1 MNLRGFRVQLALV
14 VFIIILILGLGFQY
28 VLRQK
33 SIINPLNQSLK
44 NIPGVVRSE
53 VKPSFVQRGSYTA
66 INLTIDPEVPMIM
79 TFDSLKETLQA
90 TSGKYDIILEDSA
103 DQFLW
108 GVFQQLKIVAEEAV
122 MTGEFALLEERVRN
136 LAVEKDIDYEL
147 AVDREFVYFRLKN
160 KDGFLQRVVDRGT
173 GDLKVNF
180 HTKGVGI
187 NGEVG

>member
-1 MNLRGFRVQLALV
+1 M
-14 VFIIILILGLGFQY
+14 
-28 VLRQK
+28 
-33 SIINPLNQSLK
+33 
-44 NIPGVVRSE
+44 VRSE